1 MIIII
6 YIHMY
11 IRIYIYIHMYTY
23 IYIYIYIY
31 IIYLWDLQTP
41 KWRADVPG
49 NCAGTS
55 GKRESSLRSHPGD
68 AVQLAIA
75 CAIQGYSSFQGN
87 GKQNETSF
95 CIFSGSWCVCHC
107 HKLWACLVP
116 QRLTVTDSLY
126 FSGQKSKTCAVKG
139 LYVCQWFGS

>member
-1 MIIII
+1 MPDCACLCLITFIYFYHICILYNSNVYIYTYNMIIII

-31 IIYLWDLQTP
+31 IIYLWDLQTQ

-95 CIFSGSWCVCHC
+95 CIFSGRWCVCHC
-107 HKLWACLVP
+107 HKL
-116 QRLTVTDSLY
+116 
-126 FSGQKSKTCAVKG
+126 
-139 LYVCQWFGS
+139 

>member
-1 MIIII
+1 
-6 YIHMY
+6 
-11 IRIYIYIHMYTY
+11 MYTY

-95 CIFSGSWCVCHC
+95 CIFLRTLVRMPLSQTVSVLGTSAPHSHRLPVLLRAEIQDMCGEGTICMSVIWQLNWEG
-107 HKLWACLVP
+107 KLNHICLSQNCRV
-116 QRLTVTDSLY
+116 
-126 FSGQKSKTCAVKG
+126 
-139 LYVCQWFGS
+139 